1 MGASVTV
8 FIYIGQMHTKPL
20 NSISVGYTY
29 VSLKMRSF
37 SIRYLWIEIRT
48 QSDTSFCTLL
58 EVHFVIQK
66 YYFHHLNFIQ
76 SFRPSLLS
84 KVDLR
89 TPKEEGFLKSLYSV

>member
-1 MGASVTV
+1 
-8 FIYIGQMHTKPL
+8 
-20 NSISVGYTY
+20 
-29 VSLKMRSF
+29 MRSF

-89 TPKEEGFLKSLYSV
+89 TPKEEGFLKSLCLTKRSYLMMCERVKEGVKVPETPAKFVRIFVAAL